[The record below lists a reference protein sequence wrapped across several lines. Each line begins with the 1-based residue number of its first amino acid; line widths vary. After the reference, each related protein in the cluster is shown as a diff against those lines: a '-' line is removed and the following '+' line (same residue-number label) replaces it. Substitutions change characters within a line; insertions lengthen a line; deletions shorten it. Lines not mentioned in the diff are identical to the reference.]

1 MYVCVHACV
10 QGYKDEMLNPEMQP
24 LIPINLYGKSD
35 LLFGNMEEIF
45 RFHNDVFLRDLEN
58 CINTPELIG
67 LCFVQRVCGTYTK
80 RSISREGKSLLSAT
94 PRKCTL
100 MPCRFFVAHLAI

>member
-1 MYVCVHACV
+1 
-10 QGYKDEMLNPEMQP
+10 MLNPEMQP

-67 LCFVQRVCGTYTK
+67 LCFVQRVRLTY
-80 RSISREGKSLLSAT
+80 SIIMYILLFLCKIQQAFA
-94 PRKCTL
+94 L
-100 MPCRFFVAHLAI
+100 QEYFYAAFLHI